1 MTVKITRLE
10 LTPSD
15 LRREAARTKD
25 ADAARRMLAI
35 ALLLE
40 GHGREQ
46 AARQSG
52 MDRQT
57 LRDWVHRYNAEGV
70 GGLFDR
76 PHGGGA
82 PRKLTAAQEV
92 TLPTGFALGRTL
104 RRTAWCAGVAAIC
117 ARRSPRRLT
126 CSCTSAAS
134 ASCCIGLASGT
145 SRCARVTRRRIARPR
160 RRIKKL
166 CRSGRRRHSARGLR
180 QADRTLV
187 AGRSAYRPARQPDLH
202 LGGTGHPAG
211 GAARSTLRLGLHLR
225 RGLSGARCRRRPGP
239 A

>member
-57 LRDWVHRYNAEGV
+57 LRDWVHRYQM
-70 GGLFDR
+70 
-76 PHGGGA
+76 GA
-82 PRKLTAAQEV
+82 PR
-92 TLPTGFALGRTL
+92 
-104 RRTAWCAGVAAIC
+104 
-117 ARRSPRRLT
+117 
-126 CSCTSAAS
+126 
-134 ASCCIGLASGT
+134 
-145 SRCARVTRRRIARPR
+145 
-160 RRIKKL
+160 
-166 CRSGRRRHSARGLR
+166 
-180 QADRTLV
+180 
-187 AGRSAYRPARQPDLH
+187 
-202 LGGTGHPAG
+202 
-211 GAARSTLRLGLHLR
+211 
-225 RGLSGARCRRRPGP
+225 ARCGCPYETDVTVRRWAR
-239 A
+239 

>member
-10 LTPSD
+10 LTASD
-15 LRREAARTKD
+15 LRREAGRTKD

-57 LRDWVHRYNAEGV
+57 LRDWVHRYNADGI

-82 PRKLTAAQEV
+82 PRKLTAAQESDV
-92 TLPTGFALGRTL
+92 AGWVRSGPDAGTDGVVRWRRSDLGRKIAQTFGVHLHERSVGKLLHRLGFRHLSVRDAGGFATTAAVVDHRERQQSACLICVPRIPRQLTQL
-104 RRTAWCAGVAAIC
+104 R
-117 ARRSPRRLT
+117 
-126 CSCTSAAS
+126 
-134 ASCCIGLASGT
+134 
-145 SRCARVTRRRIARPR
+145 SREVRAEC
-160 RRIKKL
+160 
-166 CRSGRRRHSARGLR
+166 
-180 QADRTLV
+180 
-187 AGRSAYRPARQPDLH
+187 YR
-202 LGGTGHPAG
+202 
-211 GAARSTLRLGLHLR
+211 
-225 RGLSGARCRRRPGP
+225 
-239 A
+239 

>member
-10 LTPSD
+10 LTASD
-15 LRREAARTKD
+15 LRREAGRTKD

-57 LRDWVHRYNAEGV
+57 LRDWVHRYNAEGI

-82 PRKLTAAQEV
+82 PRKLTSAQESEV
-92 TLPTGFALGRTL
+92 TGWVHSGPDPATDGVVRWRRSDLGQKIAQTFGVHLHERSVGKLLHRLGFRHLSVRPRHPQADSSAQEAHKKTLPRWSLTPSRPRPAASRSSSRGRMKH
-104 RRTAWCAGVAAIC
+104 
-117 ARRSPRRLT
+117 
-126 CSCTSAAS
+126 AS
-134 ASCCIGLASGT
+134 AS
-145 SRCARVTRRRIARPR
+145 
-160 RRIKKL
+160 K
-166 CRSGRRRHSARGLR
+166 
-180 QADRTLV
+180 
-187 AGRSAYRPARQPDLH
+187 
-202 LGGTGHPAG
+202 
-211 GAARSTLRLGLHLR
+211 AA
-225 RGLSGARCRRRPGP
+225 
-239 A
+239 

>member
-1 MTVKITRLE
+1 MTVKIARLE

-57 LRDWVHRYNAEGV
+57 LRDWVHRYNSAGCRWSI
-70 GGLFDR
+70 R
-76 PHGGGA
+76 P
-82 PRKLTAAQEV
+82 P
-92 TLPTGFALGRTL
+92 
-104 RRTAWCAGVAAIC
+104 
-117 ARRSPRRLT
+117 ARRW
-126 CSCTSAAS
+126 CTY
-134 ASCCIGLASGT
+134 CIGSASGT
-145 SRCARVTRRRIARPR
+145 SRCARVTRRRIAWHT

-166 CRSGRRRHSARGLR
+166 
-180 QADRTLV
+180 
-187 AGRSAYRPARQPDLH
+187 PDY
-202 LGGTGHPAG
+202 A
-211 GAARSTLRLGLHLR
+211 
-225 RGLSGARCRRRPGP
+225 
-239 A
+239 